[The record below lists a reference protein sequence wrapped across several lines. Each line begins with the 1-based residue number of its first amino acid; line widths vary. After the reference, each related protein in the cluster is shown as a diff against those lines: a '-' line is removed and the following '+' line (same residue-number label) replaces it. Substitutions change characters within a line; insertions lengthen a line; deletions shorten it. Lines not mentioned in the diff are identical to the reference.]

1 MMLWLPQLSAAAA
14 DSPQP
19 APLDPADRAVPSSI
33 RAVRASDPRSAV
45 WLAPLTAG
53 WSSEHMS
60 GPSSHHFL
68 SASTQISWLFPV
80 WGPGLMRQAVVT
92 VLRSCKLIDFMEAMM
107 HCD

>member
-33 RAVRASDPRSAV
+33 RAV
-45 WLAPLTAG
+45 
-53 WSSEHMS
+53 HMS